1 LGILFRILAK
11 YNLIFAYK
19 YLINELM
26 VAGFGIN
33 TNIFETNLLNLAVVV
48 SFVVSAGGNF
58 LSSTLEQRRSNIESV
73 LTNADKKFLEAKQ
86 ILETANLRLAES
98 KETIAEI
105 EAKSLE
111 SAEALKAQIEAGL
124 QKEKDYLTAAQA
136 TTFQLEKERSINSLT
151 YQISTLAIEEAK
163 KTIDSGT

>member
-1 LGILFRILAK
+1 
-11 YNLIFAYK
+11 
-19 YLINELM
+19 M

-58 LSSTLEQRRSNIESV
+58 LSSTLEQRRSNIEDV

-86 ILETANLRLAES
+86 VLENANLRLAES

-111 SAEALKAQIEAGL
+111 SAEVLKKQIEAGL
-124 QKEKDYLTAAQA
+124 QKENY
-136 TTFQLEKERSINSLT
+136 
-151 YQISTLAIEEAK
+151 
-163 KTIDSGT
+163 